1 MAAVLAGEAAVRIV
15 PTLKDFHSKVRQ
27 GLKSQPHS
35 ISVEV
40 NPNLKE
46 ADAQMAEW
54 RARQRA
60 EGVNVPV
67 KADYKQFQK
76 DLTQVEHIFER
87 SSLHKAIRINLV
99 VAGLDALPALAY
111 AAGSA
116 ASGLD
121 ALAKSAFALPGLLGG
136 ALASAGALATGVHGV
151 SDALKAYGQDSK
163 SATDN
168 ARKQQ
173 DADRDLTSAKRNL
186 QTAIRD
192 QKREIQDL
200 NTELRRSSLNE
211 ADAILSIQEDVDRL
225 RQGGFKSITEYQR
238 AQLSLRQDLE
248 HLTEVRTKNN
258 RTLEDANKANADG
271 VQGSDRV
278 ADALDRVSKAT
289 ESLDESKITKV
300 SEALAKL
307 SPNAQATV
315 QTLHALSDEWK
326 NIVQAPVQDKL
337 FDGLDKSLQS
347 LAKSTLP
354 TLGTGLSGV
363 ATGLNSNIK
372 AIMGSLGSDKNTS
385 LMSRLFGNTQGGLQN
400 ASKGMNALTDSLFQL
415 VASSS
420 NVLPRLGD
428 AAAKVFGRF
437 DSFIT
442 RISGDGSLNKWIDQ
456 GLRAL
461 DNLGNSAINIV
472 SIVNSISN
480 AFDTVSGHSGG
491 FLTSLESGTKE
502 LADFLKSTKG
512 QTELIEY
519 FKEAKGFV
527 GGLMQAFKDIKPF
540 LHDVV
545 SAARDWSKVLL
556 DTVGTLASVA
566 GWIERN
572 TGLLEPLIVA
582 YLTFRT
588 VKPIIEGLTGA
599 WKNYSTVVDAIARQG
614 GVGGTLSNGLGGL
627 KDKMAALG
635 RETALASTPLKDGG
649 AAIRNA
655 GEHSFTAL
663 KPVND
668 LTGAFQRAAGSI
680 GATSGVSMLGALK
693 NLGAYIGPGAILAGA
708 IVGTTTLV
716 TQLGKAHETAA
727 QQAQDQAAALDQLK
741 GSLDSVTGAST
752 TALGGE
758 TAKKFEN
765 FTIPGVGNVNVNDLA
780 RQVGLNP
787 SDVVRAASDPSA
799 QDLRNTIQQKLDK
812 SLEDKIAA
820 SPDYQQHEAEFNA
833 AGISPH
839 DIALATRS
847 DPAALAKY
855 RAFMDQSQS
864 VFGVGGHGALS
875 DIGRA
880 GLGSGNRLPSL
891 TDFQNTGGAE
901 AKVGFALGTTSASLG
916 DQSRV
921 NSNAAI
927 IAGGRYQL
935 SPAGQSAL
943 GQYQPDSIVRLD
955 PRTQR
960 AVVRLNSAPSEADL
974 DKLTQGGI
982 EVGDR
987 LQGGG
992 VLVTLPANSPDIQK
1006 FAQGG
1011 LVGGIGGPTD
1021 DLNLVRTSPGE
1032 HVAQAKAVNYYG
1044 TKVFDDLNNM
1054 RIPKHAVG
1062 GWPRGFAPGGF
1073 PLDPPPILP
1082 RPTPPP
1088 APRAPTLLPPGGGQP
1103 GLIGAPPPAPIIS
1116 TAPAPPIPRGPQGF
1130 DFGGAG
1136 TGGGALGSTGEFTTK
1151 APSYLNQL
1159 GPLGPNPSSGLGSL
1173 LGVGDQ
1179 PRPARSG
1186 WDDFGHTPAKTPPP
1200 TTGNTASAVAPTAI
1214 GGPSKTDPSTWVA
1227 APGKPGHTGYDYFG
1241 KWIVGADGLG
1251 RDGKPVGVDATVP
1264 APRGIHGGTGAP
1276 PGPGGGPNLPHT
1288 QTPLTGVTP
1297 AGQTP
1302 IYGIAPG
1309 AGGRPV
1315 VAPNGPVMGNMRSV
1329 IDSLVGTPYVWGGNS
1344 PAGVDCSGL
1353 ASVVANIASGRPAFS
1368 GRFDTHSELEGLTSR
1383 GFQPGKGGPGMLTIG
1398 WNDGH
1403 TAITL
1408 PDGTAVSSGETGGV
1422 QYGGGGANE
1431 GQFTNWM
1438 HLPVDSSAL
1447 DALNG
1452 LGAPGA
1458 AAALGGAPG
1467 GRGVPGFLQP
1477 KNIMNFL
1484 GGQAQSVGSGIK
1496 GIGLGLFGGLTGINL
1511 GPLLSA
1517 GDQLGNGLIG
1527 SATSPDGLGGLFGGG
1542 RGSGLNGLAG
1552 ADLQAYDNG
1561 QLALGLGGAGGGTGG
1576 GGGGIGGAGFNPGGG
1591 AEQWRPIVKRI
1602 LNQVGPKYG
1611 ITNEKAWEDALV
1623 KQISTESGGNPGAD
1637 NPNDSNGQGGTQ
1649 HVSGLL
1655 QFLPSTFSANN
1666 IMGGSLNDP
1675 SSQIAAAIPYVIK
1688 KYGMNQDGSPKGIGE
1703 GHGFATGGYP
1713 EGMAFVS
1720 KGEYRSNPDATKY
1733 YGAGLYNALN
1743 SMSIPKNALGGF
1755 KSGGFPA
1762 GVPRFEDG
1770 GWTDFIKPPAPTG
1783 QAKGPLPATTP
1794 KPPAPPVFAPG
1805 GQPQAPSGQQTPGPS
1820 PIGAASMAAAPST
1833 GGPPGPGATAPAPDP
1848 GGLPQVTDA
1857 LAGIGLPGGGGEG
1870 NPQPGATPGDG
1881 QDGQGDPR
1889 GTLGA
1894 APTSQDHNNPA
1905 LSAGIQGAFTT
1916 VGSIAAM
1923 AAQTAIEAGSAGA
1936 TMGAGAPAGAAAGA
1950 AAAQG
1955 IQAGAQMAGQIAT
1968 GAVNILSSLL
1978 VGSATPGSTAS
1989 ASGVPLLPQ
1998 RQPMQSGVPAVNQ
2011 RNHYGDVHVTD
2022 LDEFSRRQQRMD
2034 AQDVMPYISKFND

>member
-27 GLKSQPHS
+27 GLRSQPHS

-60 EGVNVPV
+60 EGVHVPV

-76 DLTQVEHIFER
+76 DLTQVEHIFQR
-87 SSLHKAIRINLV
+87 SSLHEAIRINLV

-121 ALAKSAFALPGLLGG
+121 ALGKSAFALPGLLGG
-136 ALASAGALATGVHGV
+136 ALASAGALAVGVHGV
-151 SDALKAYGQDSK
+151 SDALKAYAQDSK
-163 SATDN
+163 SAADN

-173 DADRDLTSAKRNL
+173 DADRDLISAKRNL

-200 NTELRRSSLNE
+200 NTEMRRSSLNE

-248 HLTEVRTKNN
+248 HLSEVRTKNT

-271 VQGSDRV
+271 VMGSDRV
-278 ADALDRVSKAT
+278 ADALDRVSKAA
-289 ESLDESKITKV
+289 ESLDESKVTKV

-326 NIVQAPVQDKL
+326 KIVQAPVQDKL
-337 FDGLDKSLQS
+337 FDGLDRSLQS

-354 TLGTGLSGV
+354 TLGAGLSGV
-363 ATGLNSNIK
+363 ATGLNSNLK

-385 LMSRLFGNTQGGLQN
+385 LMSRLFGNTQGGLEN
-400 ASKGMNALTDSLFQL
+400 ASKGMGALTDSLFKL
-415 VASSS
+415 VAASS

-437 DSFIT
+437 DAFIT

-456 GLRAL
+456 GLKAL
-461 DNLGNSAINIV
+461 DNLGNAAINIV
-472 SIVNSISN
+472 SIVDSISN

-519 FKEAKGFV
+519 FKQAKGFV
-527 GGLMQAFKDIKPF
+527 SGLMQAFKDIKPL

-545 SAARDWSKVLL
+545 STARDWSKVLL

-572 TGLLEPLIVA
+572 TGLLEPLIAA

-588 VKPIIEGLTGA
+588 VKPIIEGVAGA
-599 WKNYSTVVDAIARQG
+599 WKNYNTVMTAVANQG
-614 GVGGTLSNGLGGL
+614 GVLNVTKNRYEQLKTSMDNFGLSADQVKEKTKRAAESVGGEGKTSLFGSLKNVASVIGPQAVFLGSVIVF
-627 KDKMAALG
+627 
-635 RETALASTPLKDGG
+635 T
-649 AAIRNA
+649 AAISKL
-655 GEHSFTAL
+655 GE
-663 KPVND
+663 
-668 LTGAFQRAAGSI
+668 
-680 GATSGVSMLGALK
+680 
-693 NLGAYIGPGAILAGA
+693 
-708 IVGTTTLV
+708 
-716 TQLGKAHETAA
+716 AHERSA

-820 SPDYQQHEAEFNA
+820 SPDYQKWASQFAD
-833 AGISPH
+833 AGITPH

-855 RAFMDQSQS
+855 RAFMDKSQG
-864 VFGVGGHGALS
+864 VFGVGGHGALA

-916 DQSRV
+916 DQSRL

-927 IAGGRYQL
+927 VAGGRYQL

-943 GQYQPDSIVRLD
+943 GQYQPDAIVRLD

-974 DKLTQGGI
+974 DKLTKDGI
-982 EVGDR
+982 EIGDR

-1073 PLDPPPILP
+1073 PLDPPPIVP
-1082 RPTPPP
+1082 RPVP
-1088 APRAPTLLPPGGGQP
+1088 APRLGPPSPEPIWGGRVGGPPVTSLGGLAPMDVPNPVAPPVIAPTPIPVPSSPGGFNLGGAGSGGGRLNGSGSVLDSTITPTLPVTMPPGQRLWPGNPGKSITPGSLGAIEQQINPNDLTGGPAGHWGDFHMPAKPTTAGATAPHNSAFDAYMSTRAALPPGQ
-1103 GLIGAPPPAPIIS
+1103 
-1116 TAPAPPIPRGPQGF
+1116 RGPIDDYWRAKGF
-1130 DFGGAG
+1130 NPGAI
-1136 TGGGALGSTGEFTTK
+1136 
-1151 APSYLNQL
+1151 
-1159 GPLGPNPSSGLGSL
+1159 
-1173 LGVGDQ
+1173 
-1179 PRPARSG
+1179 
-1186 WDDFGHTPAKTPPP
+1186 
-1200 TTGNTASAVAPTAI
+1200 ASAN
-1214 GGPSKTDPSTWVA
+1214 
-1227 APGKPGHTGYDYFG
+1227 
-1241 KWIVGADGLG
+1241 
-1251 RDGKPVGVDATVP
+1251 VP
-1264 APRGIHGGTGAP
+1264 APRGVSGQHGGTGLP
-1276 PGPGGGPNLPHT
+1276 PGPDGRPSLPHI
-1288 QTPLTGVTP
+1288 QTPLTGVAP

-1309 AGGRPV
+1309 PGGPV
-1315 VAPNGPVMGNMRSV
+1315 VAPNGPVMGQMRSV

-1353 ASVVANIASGRPAFS
+1353 ASVVANVASGRPAFS
-1368 GRFDTHSELEGLTSR
+1368 GRFGTATEGSELASR
-1383 GFQPGKGGPGMLTIG
+1383 GFLPGKGGQGMLTIG
-1398 WNDGH
+1398 WNDSH

-1408 PDGTAVSSGETGGV
+1408 PDGTSVSSGEGNGNGV

-1438 HLPVDSSAL
+1438 HLPVDSGAL
-1447 DALNG
+1447 DALSG

-1458 AAALGGAPG
+1458 AAALGGGGPG
-1467 GRGVPGFLQP
+1467 GNVPGFLQP

-1484 GGQAQSVGSGIK
+1484 GGQAQNVGSGIK
-1496 GIGLGLFGGLTGINL
+1496 GIGLQLFGGLTGINL

-1527 SATSPDGLGGLFGGG
+1527 SATSQDGLGGLFGGG
-1542 RGSGLNGLAG
+1542 GGGSGLNGLAG

-1561 QLALGLGGAGGGTGG
+1561 QLALGLGGAGGAGG
-1576 GGGGIGGAGFNPGGG
+1576 GGDFGIGGAGFNPGGG
-1591 AEQWRPIVKRI
+1591 AEQWRPIVRKI

-1623 KQISTESGGNPGAD
+1623 KQITSESHGD
-1637 NPNDSNGQGGTQ
+1637 PNSLNTHDSNGQGGTQ
-1649 HVSGLL
+1649 TVGGLL
-1655 QFLPSTFSANN
+1655 NFLPSTFNANN
-1666 IMGGSLNDP
+1666 IMGGSFSDP

-1743 SMSIPKNALGGF
+1743 SMSIPKNAIGGF
-1755 KSGGFPA
+1755 KGGGFPS
-1762 GVPRFEDG
+1762 GIPRFEDG

-1794 KPPAPPVFAPG
+1794 KPPAPPIFAPG
-1805 GQPQAPSGQQTPGPS
+1805 GQTPKPPGQAAQPAPGPS
-1820 PIGAASMAAAPST
+1820 PIGAAPMAAAPST

-1968 GAVNILSSLL
+1968 GAVNILSSLF

-2022 LDEFSRRQQRMD
+2022 LDEFARRQQRMD
-2034 AQDVMPYISKFND
+2034 AQDVLPYISKFND